1 MKQHIQTTLFGL
13 AISVILGCGIVNA
26 DTQTPKISDIEY
38 QRYEWTNDND
48 FEGHA
53 YHRFL
58 ATQLPKGLYYFTRM
72 VATANINDT
81 PEKETIVLI
90 TIDKKVSSY
99 PYDSDCVQAFLL
111 ITETGSQVG
120 APTKKHVFKLFD
132 AGTHALDVPTKASIE
147 LQSPSFVFTQPP
159 KDAFKSRDSVF
170 RLVDLTGDG
179 ILDVWVEFGYAVVV
193 ISFQNGEF
201 EGTFSS
207 YTVPGPLPDPEY
219 IDLDND
225 GRYEIKIPYS
235 IQIEG
240 VPGAPYLPWM
250 SLYEWNGNAYV
261 LNNERFYAGNDDF
274 LIRLLSEYNYQ
285 MLRRGTFTKQCQI
298 YSFYLG
304 LVYYY
309 RGSTMGA
316 RAVLKLV
323 VERGGQNDYVQ
334 AAESILK
341 KLPPPPR

>member
-1 MKQHIQTTLFGL
+1 M
-13 AISVILGCGIVNA
+13 ILSCGIVNA
-26 DTQTPKISDIEY
+26 DTQTPRISDIKY

-58 ATQLPKGLYYFTRM
+58 ATRLPKGLYYFTRM

-132 AGTHALDVPTKASIE
+132 AGTHALDVSTKTSIE
-147 LQSPSFVFTQPP
+147 LQTPPFVFTQPL

-170 RLVDLTGDG
+170 ELVDLTGDG
-179 ILDVWVEFGYAVVV
+179 ILDVWVKFGYSVAV
-193 ISFQNGEF
+193 ISLQNGDFREI
-201 EGTFSS
+201 FSS

-225 GRYEIKIPYS
+225 GTYEIKIPYS

-298 YSFYLG
+298 YCFYLG

-309 RGSTMGA
+309 RGGTAVA
-316 RAVLKLV
+316 RGGYLELV
-323 VERGGQNDYVQ
+323 IERGGQNDYVQ

>member
-1 MKQHIQTTLFGL
+1 MKQPLQNTLLGFAIAMILTCAVVSAEPQT
-13 AISVILGCGIVNA
+13 S
-26 DTQTPKISDIEY
+26 KISDIKY

-58 ATQLPKGLYYFTRM
+58 ATRLPKGLYYFTRM

-90 TIDKKVSSY
+90 TIDEKGSSY

-111 ITETGSQVG
+111 ITETGSQVR
-120 APTKKHVFKLFD
+120 ASTKKHVFKLFD
-132 AGTHALDVPTKASIE
+132 AGTHALDVPTKTSIE
-147 LQSPSFVFTQPP
+147 LQSPPFVFTQPP
-159 KDAFKSRDSVF
+159 KGAFKSRDSVF
-170 RLVDLTGDG
+170 ELVDLTGDG
-179 ILDVWVEFGYAVVV
+179 ILDVWVKFGYSVAV
-193 ISFQNGEF
+193 ISLQNGDFREI
-201 EGTFSS
+201 FSS
-207 YTVPGPLPDPEY
+207 YTVPGPLPDPAY
-219 IDLDND
+219 VDLDND

-235 IQIEG
+235 IQIER

-250 SLYEWNGNAYV
+250 SLYEWNGDAYV

-285 MLRRGTFTKQCQI
+285 MLRRGTFTKQCQV
-298 YSFYLG
+298 YCFYLG

-309 RGSTMGA
+309 RSGTVVAQGGY
-316 RAVLKLV
+316 LELV
-323 VERGGQNDYVQ
+323 IKRGGQNDYVQ
-334 AAESILK
+334 AAEELLK
-341 KLPPPPR
+341 KLPSY